1 MLTELLEKRSSF
13 WDVLN
18 KDSLKRDI
26 KDEAYK
32 EIVHVLGC
40 NITPINKKIN
50 GLRVQYSCK
59 KEKMNKT
66 KRGEITDKFYV
77 SNWTHSGI

>member
-18 KDSLKRDI
+18 KDSLKGDV

-40 NITPINKKIN
+40 NITPINEKIN

-59 KEKMNKT
+59 KGKMNKT
-66 KRGEITDKFYV
+66 KRGQITDKFYV
-77 SNWTHSGI
+77 SNWAHSGI

>member
-18 KDSLKRDI
+18 KDSLKGDI

-40 NITPINKKIN
+40 NITPSNEKIN

-59 KEKMNKT
+59 KGKMNKT
-66 KRGEITDKFYV
+66 KRGQITDKFYV
-77 SNWTHSGI
+77 SNWAHSGI

>member
-40 NITPINKKIN
+40 NITPINEKIN

-59 KEKMNKT
+59 KAKMNKT
-66 KRGEITDKFYV
+66 KRGQITDKFYV